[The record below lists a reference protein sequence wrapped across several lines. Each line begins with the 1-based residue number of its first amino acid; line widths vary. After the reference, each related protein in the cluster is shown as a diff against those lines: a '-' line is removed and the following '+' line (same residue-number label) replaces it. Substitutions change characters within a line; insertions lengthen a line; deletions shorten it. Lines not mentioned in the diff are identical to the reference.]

1 MKNNQKR
8 NNILNPKKGNPHKR
22 GQSIIPVLMKKNQST
37 TQKREKIM
45 VKEKMRVMKKLW
57 IRIYKISWNKL
68 RRI

>member
-8 NNILNPKKGNPHKR
+8 NNILNLKKGNPPKR
-22 GQSIIPVLMKKNQST
+22 SQSIIPVLMKKNQST

-45 VKEKMRVMKKLW
+45 VKEKMRAMKKLW